1 MNAMSFSKIIMRE
14 GSRYK
19 IDINIEKIN
28 ETGEAY
34 ANFISVKL
42 NNKVISVPIKN
53 TSNLSDDEAKFIAS
67 KYAPLCIEEMKKVIK
82 DGWVYIMDNPSL
94 VYSDK
99 LVNEM
104 IIDLFDLVNIAEF
117 KNEIIIEYCL
127 NSRRTSHNKYS
138 RKFFSRYILIAHGKY
153 KNGVFDLEYCIA
165 L

>member
-1 MNAMSFSKIIMRE
+1 MKYNKIIMRE

-53 TSNLSDDEAKFIAS
+53 TSNLSDDEAKIIAS
-67 KYAPLCIEEMKKVIK
+67 KYAPLCIEEIKKYIK
-82 DGWVYIMDNPSL
+82 NGWAYVMDNPGL

-104 IIDLFDLVNIAEF
+104 IIDLFDLVNIAQF
-117 KNEIIIEYCL
+117 KDEIIIEYWL
-127 NSRRTSHNKYS
+127 NSRYTPHKYS
-138 RKFFSRYILIAHGKY
+138 RKFFGMHSLIAHGKY
-153 KNGVFDLEYCIA
+153 KNGVFNLEYCIEG
-165 L
+165 

>member
-1 MNAMSFSKIIMRE
+1 MNAMGFSKIIMRE

-19 IDINIEKIN
+19 VDINIEKIN
-28 ETGEAY
+28 EAGEAY

-53 TSNLSDDEAKFIAS
+53 NSTLSDDEAKIIAS
-67 KYAPLCIEEMKKVIK
+67 KYAPLCIEEMKKYIK
-82 DGWVYIMDNPSL
+82 DGWVYVMDNPGL

-127 NSRRTSHNKYS
+127 NSKRTSHNKYS

-153 KNGVFDLEYCIA
+153 KNGIFDFEYCIEG
-165 L
+165 